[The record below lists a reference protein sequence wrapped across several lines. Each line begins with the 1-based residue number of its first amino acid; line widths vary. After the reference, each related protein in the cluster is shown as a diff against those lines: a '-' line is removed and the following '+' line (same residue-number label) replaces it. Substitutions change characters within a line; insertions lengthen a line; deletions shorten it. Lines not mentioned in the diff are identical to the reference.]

1 MSFTQILDAVQGS
14 TDTQGQLDPANVGP
28 AAPLSGEDQFVTAA
42 EEIAKA
48 TAKAREEEKNKLYPE
63 LKRLKEE
70 ADAARAVNKEYED
83 RDALRAQE
91 QAAKD
96 AAEAAR
102 QQAEADSKLS
112 DIDLLKQEV
121 KRTQEALAEEKQA
134 RELSNA
140 LLVQEH
146 KFSELQS
153 YRSMV
158 IEQNRESINPELID
172 FIGGNTAEEIDQS
185 VSVLQGKT
193 AAIMESVVS
202 AAQAAR
208 QALPGVRVTN
218 PAGPLDNQSA
228 QQQFTPDYVHNMSA
242 AEYAQKRHLINPGAV
257 NSSRGQGLFS
267 N

>member
-1 MSFTQILDAVQGS
+1 M
-14 TDTQGQLDPANVGP
+14 
-28 AAPLSGEDQFVTAA
+28 TAA
-42 EEIAKA
+42 DEIAKA
-48 TAKAREEEKNKLYPE
+48 KAEARAEEKNKLYPE
-63 LKRLKEE
+63 LNKFKEE
-70 ADAARAVNKEYED
+70 AAAAKAEVQEFKARE
-83 RDALRAQE
+83 ALRAQE
-91 QAAKD
+91 QLARDGEEAKRVQD
-96 AAEAAR
+96 
-102 QQAEADSKLS
+102 EADSKLS
-112 DIDLLKQEV
+112 DIELLKKQI
-121 KRTQEALAEEKQA
+121 KDTQNALAEEKQA